1 MNKNRYNEFK
11 KTENWNS
18 RFIWTGLY
26 NNSKYANLSVINF
39 LREIKPFESISNIN
53 NVNKFWSLVDKIG
66 IKHSDWCKTKDSSL
80 NDEELNALKLFF
92 IGCIGEYFFY
102 KLFEKHNTLYIDQ
115 KLYTFNYVCP
125 RLENEKDYGVD
136 LTGIVSSNENK
147 SWNCVFQVKFWN
159 PYKENYQMT
168 YDILSRVAADAVWN
182 DMINK
187 NDTDN
192 IFVCWLNNDNKVS
205 KALRN
210 SPLWNNIKFIDRK
223 VLNDNI
229 NNKVPEFWN
238 MFFADLNNF

>member
-11 KTENWNS
+11 KIENWNS

-26 NNSKYANLSVINF
+26 NNAKYANLNVANF
-39 LREIKPFESISNIN
+39 LKSIKPFDGITNVI

-66 IKHSDWCKTKDSSL
+66 IKYSDWCKTKDSSL
-80 NDEELNALKLFF
+80 TDEELDALKLFF

-102 KLFEKHNTLYIDQ
+102 KLFEKHNTLYIDH

-136 LTGIVSSNENK
+136 LTGVVSSNENK
-147 SWNCVFQVKFWN
+147 SWDCVLQVKFWN
-159 PYKENYQMT
+159 PYNKNYQMT

-182 DMINK
+182 DMIDK
-187 NDTDN
+187 NEKDN
-192 IFVCWLNNDNKVS
+192 IFVCWLNNDNQVS
-205 KALRN
+205 NALRN
-210 SPLWNNIKFIDRK
+210 SPLWGNIKFIDKK